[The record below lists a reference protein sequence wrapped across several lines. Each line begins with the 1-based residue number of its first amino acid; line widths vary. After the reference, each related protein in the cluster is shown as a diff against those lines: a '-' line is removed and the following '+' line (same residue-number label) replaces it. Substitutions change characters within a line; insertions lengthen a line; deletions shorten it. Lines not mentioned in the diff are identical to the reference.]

1 MRIAFVT
8 TVLTTFLLVACTDEN
23 AQQKASVPTPSEI
36 TREDIGYYCNMIVA
50 DHLGP
55 KGQVHIGGR
64 DEPLWF
70 SSVRDTIVFTMLPEE
85 PKNIAAIY
93 VNDMGRASW
102 ENPEAG
108 TWIDARKA
116 WYVVG
121 SNKVGG
127 MGAPEAVSFAAKT
140 DAEVF
145 AGKHGGQ
152 VVAFDGVPR
161 DYVLND
167 ASQSMQ
173 AGMHHGAG
181 DAHHGSH
188 TPNAMPVST
197 DSAMPMHNN
206 GHGHADKE
214 VAK

>member
-1 MRIAFVT
+1 MRITLTA
-8 TVLTTFLLVACTDEN
+8 TVLAALTLLACGEED
-23 AQQKASVPTPSEI
+23 APQVVSAPAPIEI
-36 TREDIGYYCNMIVA
+36 TRDDIGYYCNMIVA

-55 KGQVHIGGR
+55 KGQVHIDGR
-64 DEPLWF
+64 AEPVWF
-70 SSVRDTIVFTMLPEE
+70 SSVRDTIVFTLLPEE
-85 PKNIAAIY
+85 PKNITAIY

-102 ENPEAG
+102 EHPEAG

-140 DAEVF
+140 DAHAF

-152 VVAFDGVPR
+152 VVTFDGVPR

-173 AGMHHGAG
+173 AGMH
-181 DAHHGSH
+181 
-188 TPNAMPVST
+188 
-197 DSAMPMHNN
+197 N
-206 GHGHADKE
+206 GHGHSDTK
-214 VAK
+214 VVK